1 MVGGIPKSERKNQA
15 VRGTGQEAGGGVMT
29 TLDPKQALAR
39 FIELHEK
46 RGQEIDQRPDLQLSM
61 DRGAYDFAVNADD
74 EIREQEQEAE
84 RNGVYLEWTFNQNN
98 NDFAY
103 TCRKM
108 TPEEYEEYVE
118 WEREEEQ
125 E

>member
-1 MVGGIPKSERKNQA
+1 
-15 VRGTGQEAGGGVMT
+15 MT
-29 TLDPKQALAR
+29 TLDPEQALAR

-61 DRGAYDFAVNADD
+61 DRGDYDFTVNADD
-74 EIREQEQEAE
+74 EIRELEQEAE
-84 RNGVYLEWTFNQNN
+84 RNGVYLEWTCDQNN

-108 TPEEYEEYVE
+108 TPEEDEEY
-118 WEREEEQ
+118 
-125 E
+125 